1 MTRHQRARRRFI
13 WIGSAQGL
21 FLFCLLTIVGPSL
34 A

>member
-1 MTRHQRARRRFI
+1 MTRLQRARRRFI
-13 WIGSAQGL
+13 WRSFGQGL